1 MLKLRLSMG
10 GTKKRPV
17 YKIVVADSRFAR
29 DGRFIEKLGFFN
41 PLLPK
46 EKKERIKL
54 ESERVKHWL
63 SKGARPTVRVSRILG
78 EVNIMP
84 MPKPGNNPHKAIP
97 KKDRKKDG
105 KEDVKTAAPKV
116 EAPKQEVKKEEKKP
130 LPEILVEAGTDA
142 YDDDSIKE
150 PQAAEGALEEMTKAE
165 LLDWALKQGHDLPN
179 NDLKSE
185 IFARCKEIKAGF

>member
-1 MLKLRLSMG
+1 MAMLPE
-10 GTKKRPV
+10 RPV
-17 YKIVVADSRFAR
+17 VFIKGDRRKTVCHTAIAR
-29 DGRFIEKLGFFN
+29 ELLRSGWTQEGTA
-41 PLLPK
+41 PL
-46 EKKERIKL
+46 
-54 ESERVKHWL
+54 
-63 SKGARPTVRVSRILG
+63 
-78 EVNIMP
+78 
-84 MPKPGNNPHKAIP
+84 
-97 KKDRKKDG
+97 
-105 KEDVKTAAPKV
+105 
-116 EAPKQEVKKEEKKP
+116 VKKEEKKP